1 MPAQDGRNDLNVLAA
16 GVVDTAEGLE
26 YPGRM
31 SLVDVYRACG
41 LESEPAAILWDMDG
55 TITDTES
62 QWVAHSRDI
71 VEARGGIWT
80 AEDEAALHGSSTEA
94 HAEHLSFILRRDGGD
109 EAAPMTL
116 FKEVADLMAEHVYS
130 DPDIMPG
137 AIELLDAFA
146 EAQIPQALVTA
157 TPIHLVGPAIESLPK
172 PYFAARVTGD
182 EPFPGKPDPA
192 PYAAAMR
199 RLDVAPD
206 RCLAFEDSIPGAT
219 SAAGAGATVVNV
231 MKTELS
237 VLAALL

>member
-1 MPAQDGRNDLNVLAA
+1 MIGIADSDGRAGTFYSTVDKASALA
-16 GVVDTAEGLE
+16 
-26 YPGRM
+26 YPYRM

-41 LESEPAAILWDMDG
+41 LGSEPAAILWDMDG

-62 QWVAHSRDI
+62 QWVAYSRQI
-71 VEARGGIWT
+71 IERRGGAWT
-80 AEDEAALHGSSTEA
+80 QEDEAALHGSSTEA
-94 HAEHLSFILRRDGGD
+94 HAEHLQYILRRDGGEED
-109 EAAPMTL
+109 EAMVL
-116 FKEVADLMAEHVYS
+116 LKEVADLMAERVYS

-146 EAQIPQALVTA
+146 EAGIPQALVTA

-172 PYFAARVTGD
+172 QYFAARVTGD

-199 RLDVAPD
+199 RLDVAPGQ
-206 RCLAFEDSIPGAT
+206 CLAFEDSIPGAT

>member
-1 MPAQDGRNDLNVLAA
+1 
-16 GVVDTAEGLE
+16 
-26 YPGRM
+26 M

-41 LESEPAAILWDMDG
+41 LESAPAAILWDMDG

-62 QWVAHSRDI
+62 QWVEHSRHI
-71 VEARGGIWT
+71 VERRGGTWT
-80 AEDEAALHGSSTEA
+80 QDDETALHGSSTEA
-94 HAEHLSFILRRDGGD
+94 HAEHLLYILRRDGGE
-109 EAAPMTL
+109 EAEPMVL

-146 EAQIPQALVTA
+146 GAGVPQALVTA
-157 TPIHLVGPAIESLPK
+157 TPLHLVGPAIDSLPK
-172 PYFAARVTGD
+172 QYFAARVTGD

-192 PYAAAMR
+192 PYAEAIR
-199 RLDVAPD
+199 RLDVAPEH
-206 RCLAFEDSIPGAT
+206 CLAFEDSIPGAT